1 MRSVVKHSYI
11 KGMQKGARAKAHVNY
26 IQYRNGEDRGKEPR
40 AFFDDK
46 REGILGREVKEGID
60 KDSGKVV
67 HKLILS
73 PGVEGVD
80 VKAYTR
86 QVMHDL
92 GREKGLDLNWA
103 AVVHTNTD
111 NPHAHVVV
119 MGKDQNGREVQL
131 RLDDCRAMRESGDR
145 YLARHH
151 EFDRYKDREIERVLK
166 APDYSPEGDRL
177 YQGLVRDSAKK
188 DEPEREQKTGY
199 QTKEWDKEKAIE
211 HLPES
216 EKIKQGADVYSKY
229 SKLEDL
235 KDLAEKVE
243 TGKAPWLE
251 KEEYQKL
258 YQWIGTKD
266 KAGEDHYE
274 KKARAAW
281 DKKERKKEK
290 KKERQPGEDER
301 EFKKLD
307 KDLKKSIKELDR
319 EGSGD
324 SLGRGYRERQRE
336 QKGRMGAE
344 HGHHTANKE
353 IERLKQL
360 QEAEPSK
367 REDIEREIE
376 EVKQWDQEQR
386 QVDSRWK
393 DLDSMLGDRYGRE
406 QKERAEL
413 LKPHAHPIPSSL
425 DRQEQELEQ
434 ARELEPGKQ
443 AESEQQERADKQ
455 QERLELEQE
464 GGHLDQRE
472 ANNPWK
478 GLDSLLGERFGA
490 NDQPNLN
497 RGLEQDQS
505 AQQMRQFQ
513 DMHISQEQTPK
524 LEQPELERDD
534 GEDHFARGER

>member
-1 MRSVVKHSYI
+1 MRSVVKHSYM
-11 KGMQKGARAKAHVNY
+11 KGMQKVARAKAHVNY

-40 AFFDDK
+40 AFFDEK
-46 REGILGREVKEGID
+46 REGILGREVKEGIE

-177 YQGLVRDSAKK
+177 YTGLVNDLSKRD
-188 DEPEREQKTGY
+188 ELQPEQKTCY
-199 QTKEWDKEKAIE
+199 QAKEWDKEKAIE
-211 HLPES
+211 HLPEN
-216 EKIKQGADVYSKY
+216 EKIRQDGNTYTKY

-235 KDLAEKVE
+235 KDFADKIE
-243 TGKAPWLE
+243 TGKATWLE

-258 YQWIGTKD
+258 YQWIGTKG
-266 KAGEDHYE
+266 KSGEDYYE
-274 KKARAAW
+274 KKAREKW

-319 EGSGD
+319 EGSDDG
-324 SLGRGYRERQRE
+324 LGRGYRERQRE

-344 HGHHTANKE
+344 HGHTTANKE

-360 QEAEPSK
+360 QEAEPNK
-367 REDIEREIE
+367 REELDKEIE
-376 EVKQWDQEQR
+376 EVKAWDQEQR
-386 QVDSRWK
+386 QTDSRWK

-413 LKPHAHPIPSSL
+413 LKPHAHPIPSSQ
-425 DRQEQELEQ
+425 DRKDQEQELGNDKGQDQQDGAYYRQEGPDLERG
-434 ARELEPGKQ
+434 RELDS
-443 AESEQQERADKQ
+443 ARDSS
-455 QERLELEQE
+455 
-464 GGHLDQRE
+464 
-472 ANNPWK
+472 PWK
-478 GLDSLLGERFGA
+478 GLDSMLGERFGR
-490 NDQPNLN
+490 DQPGLNLS
-497 RGLEQDQS
+497 LEQDQS

-513 DMHISQEQTPK
+513 DMHMSQEQTPK
-524 LEQPELERDD
+524 LEPPELNRDD

>member
-1 MRSVVKHSYI
+1 MRSVVKHSYV
-11 KGMQKGARAKAHVNY
+11 KGMQKEARAKAHVNY

-40 AFFDDK
+40 AFFDEK
-46 REGILGREVKEGID
+46 REGIQGREVKEGID
-60 KDSGKVV
+60 KNSGKVV

-131 RLDDCRAMRESGDR
+131 RLDDCRSMRESGDR
-145 YLARHH
+145 YLAKHH
-151 EFDRYKDREIERVLK
+151 EFDRYKDREIERLLK
-166 APDYSPEGDRL
+166 EPDYSPEGDRL
-177 YQGLVRDSAKK
+177 FQGLVKEPSKK
-188 DEPEREQKTGY
+188 DDPGQEPKQGY
-199 QTKEWDKEKAIE
+199 QAKEWDKEKAIE
-211 HLPES
+211 HLPEC
-216 EKIKQGADVYSKY
+216 EKIRQDADVYSKY

-235 KDLAEKVE
+235 KDFAEKLE
-243 TGKAPWLE
+243 TGNAPWLE

-266 KAGEDHYE
+266 KAGDDHYE
-274 KKARAAW
+274 KKARAKW
-281 DKKERKKEK
+281 DKKERKRQ
-290 KKERQPGEDER
+290 ERPPGEDDR
-301 EFKKLD
+301 EFRKLD

-324 SLGRGYRERQRE
+324 GLGRGYRERQRE
-336 QKGRMGAE
+336 QKSRMGAE
-344 HGHHTANKE
+344 HGHITANKE

-360 QEAEPSK
+360 QEVEPSK
-367 REDIEREIE
+367 REELDQQIE
-376 EVKQWDQEQR
+376 EVKKWDQEQR
-386 QVDSRWK
+386 QTDSRWK

-425 DRQEQELEQ
+425 DRQNQELD
-434 ARELEPGKQ
+434 LGKDKEP
-443 AESEQQERADKQ
+443 EQQDGADKQ
-455 QERLELEQE
+455 PERLELEP
-464 GGHLDQRE
+464 GSTVDQ
-472 ANNPWK
+472 AKAGNPWK
-478 GLDSLLGERFGA
+478 DLDSILGERFGRE
-490 NDQPNLN
+490 DQPDLS
-497 RGLEQDQS
+497 RSIEQEQS

-524 LEQPELERDD
+524 LEPPELNRDD
-534 GEDHFARGER
+534 GEDSFARGER